1 MQANQ
6 FGHESD
12 IRYYSRRVIEE
23 RARAQQAKQPEARAA
38 HHMLSEIYLERLES
52 LKNGKKLFP
61 IKDRA

>member
-1 MQANQ
+1 
-6 FGHESD
+6 
-12 IRYYSRRVIEE
+12 VIEE

-52 LKNGKKLFP
+52 LKNGNKLFP